1 MLWEQLG
8 FSRSSSTEMESKR
21 WKEKAGKAS
30 RTDTFSKFIKLLS
43 WISGTYIH
51 LLVMISI
58 LFIRMLSN

>member
-30 RTDTFSKFIKLLS
+30 RTDTFSKFI
-43 WISGTYIH
+43 
-51 LLVMISI
+51 
-58 LFIRMLSN
+58 